1 MRALIF
7 GSNGQDGKYLSKVL
21 IQKEIEVIGISKNG
35 GDIIGDIT
43 HFNFV
48 NDIIKKFKP
57 EYIFNFAAISNT
69 DHEFLFKNH
78 ETISTGTLNLL
89 ESVKNNVPKSKVFI
103 SGSALQFQN
112 KGLPIDENTP
122 FEANSAYS
130 TARIN
135 SVYTSRYF
143 RSNFDLNIYIGYLFN
158 HDSPYRD
165 NRFINQ
171 KICQFAKKIKEGSNE
186 KLTIDNISNK
196 KEFGFALDIV
206 EAIWLFVNQNNFFE
220 SVIGTG
226 EAYSIEDWLK
236 SCFDL
241 IGKDWKDFVSQNQ
254 DYLNSQN
261 SILVSNP
268 KLIKSL
274 NWSPKY
280 DIKKLA
286 KLMIESN

>member
-1 MRALIF
+1 MKALIF
-7 GSNGQDGKYLSKVL
+7 GSNGQDGKYLSKIL
-21 IQKEIEVIGISKNG
+21 IQNGIKVIGVSRNG

-43 HFNFV
+43 NFNFV
-48 NDIIKKFKP
+48 NDIIKQYKP
-57 EYIFNFAAISNT
+57 EYIFNFAATSST
-69 DHEFLFKNH
+69 DHKYLFENH

-103 SGSALQFQN
+103 SGSALQFKN
-112 KGLPIDENTP
+112 VGLPIDEKTP

-130 TARIN
+130 VARIN

-143 RSNFDLNIYIGYLFN
+143 RSNFGLNIYIGYLFN

-171 KICQFAKKIKEGSNE
+171 KICRFVNKIKNGSTE
-186 KLTIDNISNK
+186 KLIIDNISSR

-206 EAIWLFVNQNNFFE
+206 EAVWLFVNQSNFFE

-236 SCFDL
+236 YCFDL

-254 DYLNSQN
+254 EKSISDK

-280 DIKKLA
+280 DINKLA
-286 KLMIESN
+286 KLMIESY